1 MKAIETQ
8 LKMKRLQ
15 VTKINYRCEL
25 FCQTSVRPFSQETR
39 PAKIKVL
46 DTARGMVGARRRL
59 ISEAIS
65 QQREI
70 TERRQRLAKEELDR
84 RKELDRERT
93 ALVEQ
98 VRIFTICFCRRYIG
112 YDIFLQKGQFK
123 FVKLLLGG

>member
-1 MKAIETQ
+1 M
-8 LKMKRLQ
+8 
-15 VTKINYRCEL
+15 
-25 FCQTSVRPFSQETR
+25 QESR

-46 DTARGMVGARRRL
+46 DTALGMVGARRRL

-70 TERRQRLAKEELDR
+70 TERRQRLAKEALDR

-98 VRIFTICFCRRYIG
+98 VRIFTICFCRISTG
-112 YDIFLQKGQFK
+112 YDFFAKRT
-123 FVKLLLGG
+123 V